1 MMNNTSAVIEL
12 PPIDHERDIKPVA
25 VVVPD
30 YNGDPIVHVFVTGE
44 RIARMEP
51 QNDWRYEF
59 TLCTTSAE
67 RQAYEALAYRLGEL
81 SEDADQRLAG
91 VWGFPYEAI
100 VFDEV
105 TSYIDGHLMVAWL
118 GTVADAVFKA
128 DPDHIDPPGLGG
140 W

>member
-12 PPIDHERDIKPVA
+12 PPIDHERDIRPVA

-51 QNDWRYEF
+51 QDDWRYEF

-67 RQAYEALAYRLGEL
+67 RQAYEGLAYRLGEL
-81 SEDADQRLAG
+81 SEDADQHLAA
-91 VWGFPYEAI
+91 VWGLPYESL

-105 TSYIDGHLMVAWL
+105 TSNIDGHLMVAWL
-118 GTVADAVFKA
+118 GTVAQAVYDL
-128 DPDHIDPPGLGG
+128 DPEYLPKPTG